1 SGRLGFTVMAKMPG
15 AVQGA
20 RIVGERYVR
29 SKRRENP
36 EGRMPLMDH
45 LRELRNRLVKA
56 LAVIVLAMIA
66 ALVFSTPTLNLVARP
81 FCTAV
86 INGHTGCHVPGDML
100 VINGV
105 FDGFFLRI
113 KIAFFF
119 ALIGTCPVWLY
130 QLWAFIAP
138 GLYSR
143 EKKWAYL
150 FTGTAVPLFAGG
162 AVLAYVVMDKG
173 LHYLLGLAPGNSLLL
188 PSWDTYLSYFTGM
201 LLGFGIVFELP
212 LVIVMLNMAGILTH
226 ERFRKWRR
234 VMIFAIFLV
243 SGIVNPSPD
252 PWTMLIL
259 GGVAVV
265 LVEVAEVFVYF
276 NDKRRARLHPSPY
289 EGLADDELSP
299 LEPTDPADTDN
310 RLN

>member
-1 SGRLGFTVMAKMPG
+1 MAKSPS
-15 AVQGA
+15 AVTGA

-29 SKRRENP
+29 SKRRQNP

-56 LAVIVLAMIA
+56 LVVIVLGMIV
-66 ALVFSTPTLNLVARP
+66 ALIFSNATLNIVARP
-81 FCTAV
+81 FCSAV
-86 INGHTGCHVPGDML
+86 INGHTGCHVVGDQL
-100 VINGV
+100 AVGAV
-105 FDGFFLRI
+105 FDPFFLRI
-113 KIAFFF
+113 QIAFFF

-138 GLYSR
+138 GLYAR

-150 FTGTAVPLFAGG
+150 FTGTAVPLFVGG
-162 AVLAYVVMDKG
+162 AALAYLVMDRG
-173 LHYLLGLAPGNSLLL
+173 LHYLLGLAPRNTVVL

-212 LVIVMLNMAGILTH
+212 LVIIMLNMAGILTH

-234 VMIFAIFLV
+234 VMIFCIFLLA
-243 SGIVNPSPD
+243 GIVNPSPD
-252 PWTMLIL
+252 PWTMLLL
-259 GGVAVV
+259 GGIAVV

-289 EGLADDELSP
+289 EGLADNELSP
-299 LEPTDPADTDN
+299 IEPPDQADTDN

>member
-1 SGRLGFTVMAKMPG
+1 MAKVPG
-15 AVQGA
+15 TVQGA
-20 RIVGERYVR
+20 RIVGERFVQTR
-29 SKRRENP
+29 PRQNP

-45 LRELRNRLVKA
+45 LRELRNRLVKSI
-56 LAVIVLAMIA
+56 LVIILGMIV
-66 ALVFSTPTLNLVARP
+66 ALVFSHQTLNIVARP
-81 FCTAV
+81 FCSAV
-86 INGHTGCHVPGDML
+86 INGHTGCHVVGDQL

-105 FDGFFLRI
+105 FDSFFLRI

-119 ALIGTCPVWLY
+119 ALLGTCPVWLY

-138 GLYSR
+138 GLYGR

-150 FTGTAVPLFAGG
+150 FTVTAVPLFAGG
-162 AVLAYVVMDKG
+162 AVLAYVVMDRG
-173 LHYLLGLAPGNSLLL
+173 LHYLLNLAPQNSLVL

-234 VMIFAIFLV
+234 MMIFAIFLI

-259 GGVAVV
+259 GGLAVA
-265 LVEVAEVFVYF
+265 LVEVAEIFVYF
-276 NDKRRARLHPSPY
+276 NDKRRARLHPDPY
-289 EGLADDELSP
+289 TDLADDELSP
-299 LEPTDPADTDN
+299 LQLDG
-310 RLN
+310 RGKG

>member
-1 SGRLGFTVMAKMPG
+1 MAKTPG

-29 SKRRENP
+29 SKRQENP

-56 LAVIVLAMIA
+56 LIVIVLATIA
-66 ALVFSTPTLNLVARP
+66 ALVFSNQTWSLVTRP
-81 FCTAV
+81 FCHAV
-86 INGHTGCHVPGDML
+86 INGNSGCHKAGDQL
-100 VINGV
+100 VISGV
-105 FDGFFLRI
+105 FDPFFLRI
-113 KIAFFF
+113 KIAFFL

-150 FTGTAVPLFAGG
+150 FAFSAAPLFAGG
-162 AVLAYVVMDKG
+162 AVLAYYVMDRG
-173 LHYLLGLAPGNSLLL
+173 LHYLLDLAPNGTLVL
-188 PSWDTYLSYFTGM
+188 PSVDTYLSYFMGM

-234 VMIFAIFLV
+234 VLIFGIFLV

-259 GGVAVV
+259 GGLAVV

-299 LEPTDPADTDN
+299 LEPPDPMDTDS